1 MIIVLTQGKQAP
13 PMLAAGEDPGETRW
27 MSHRLG
33 RRVAERSSAQSRTA
47 LAVIAAILALATL
60 GGILL
65 LRPTGAAGGDLRGLG
80 IAAVVYEAEVVAVR
94 DAPCQPAAE
103 AVCRRFAF
111 QVSEGPDAG
120 QLASQVF
127 VVSATTPELETGDR
141 VLVAYDEAAQEGF
154 RYRYFDRDR
163 TSLLVWLA
171 VLFAVAVV
179 VLGRLRG
186 LAALAGL
193 AASFAVILTFVL
205 PAIIDGRDPLA
216 VSIVGAAAIAFLALY
231 LSHGF
236 TTMTT
241 VALLGTLASLAITAA
256 LAGLFVGLAE
266 VSGFASD
273 EAIIVQL
280 GATRVDLQGIVLGG
294 VVIGAL
300 GAIDDMT
307 VTQASAVW
315 ELRAADPMMDRR
327 SLLRSGLRI
336 GRDHV
341 ASTVNTLALAYAG
354 ASMPVLLLL
363 VLSRQSLE
371 SITSGEVIA
380 TEIVRTLVGS
390 LGLVAAVPLTTWLAS
405 RAAPGAAEVEARG
418 IREPARPVPKVPK
431 G

>member
-1 MIIVLTQGKQAP
+1 
-13 PMLAAGEDPGETRW
+13 MLAAGGGPGDTRRV
-27 MSHRLG
+27 SHRVA
-33 RRVAERSSAQSRTA
+33 RRGAERSSAQSRTA
-47 LAVIAAILALATL
+47 LAAIAAILGLATL
-60 GGILL
+60 VGIIL
-65 LRPTGAAGGDLRGLG
+65 LRPTGDVRGDLRGLG
-80 IAAVVYEAEVVAVR
+80 ITAAVYEAEVVAVR
-94 DAPCQPAAE
+94 DTPCPDQPAGE

-111 QVSEGPDAG
+111 QLTEGPDAG

-127 VVSATTPELETGDR
+127 VVSATTPTLERGDG
-141 VLVAYDEAAQEGF
+141 VLLAHDPAAQEGF
-154 RYRYFDRDR
+154 RYRYYDRDR
-163 TSLLVWLA
+163 TALLVWLA
-171 VLFAVAVV
+171 AMFAAAVV
-179 VLGRLRG
+179 ILGRLRG

-193 AASFAVILTFVL
+193 AASFAVIIFFVL
-205 PAIIDGRDPLA
+205 PAIMDGRDPLA

-231 LSHGF
+231 LAHGF

-241 VALLGTLASLAITAA
+241 VALLGTLGSLAITAA

-280 GATRVDLQGIVLGG
+280 GAARVDLQGIVLGG

-315 ELRAADPMMDRR
+315 ELRAVDPMMGRR

-354 ASMPVLLLL
+354 ASMPILLLL
-363 VLSRQSLE
+363 VLSRQSVE
-371 SITSGEVIA
+371 VITSGEVIA
-380 TEIVRTLVGS
+380 TEIVRTLIGS
-390 LGLVAAVPLTTWLAS
+390 MGLVAAVPLTTWLAS
-405 RAAPGAAEVEARG
+405 RAAPGAAEAEARG
-418 IREPARPVPKVPK
+418 IREPARPVSKLPE